1 MIGGFVA
8 FFVAFGIGAND
19 VANAFATSVGS
30 GALSIGQALLIAAV
44 FEFLGAFFLGK
55 GVADTVRSKIADP
68 EFFYSMPEVFMY
80 GNLSALFAAGCWLL
94 LASYLE
100 LPVSTTHSIV
110 GGIVGFAITVDP
122 DAIIWSESSDE
133 FPYFKGISAIV
144 ASWFISPI
152 LSAILAMI
160 LFFVVRLVILRSKDS
175 YTRAFIFFPVLVFL
189 TVFINCLFILTKG
202 AEAFA
207 EVEDMVF
214 WKKVVISIGCGVA
227 VAIVTA
233 IISHILKKKL
243 DAYFEGRAEKPGFKD
258 GKK

>member
-1 MIGGFVA
+1 M
-8 FFVAFGIGAND
+8 N
-19 VANAFATSVGS
+19 
-30 GALSIGQALLIAAV
+30 
-44 FEFLGAFFLGK
+44 K
-55 GVADTVRSKIADP
+55 
-68 EFFYSMPEVFMY
+68 Y
-80 GNLSALFAAGCWLL
+80 GTHLF
-94 LASYLE
+94 
-100 LPVSTTHSIV
+100 PQ
-110 GGIVGFAITVDP
+110 
-122 DAIIWSESSDE
+122 
-133 FPYFKGISAIV
+133 
-144 ASWFISPI
+144 
-152 LSAILAMI
+152 
-160 LFFVVRLVILRSKDS
+160 
-175 YTRAFIFFPVLVFL
+175 FFPVLVFL